1 MMQATVRDIW
11 TALEDVK
18 DPEIP
23 VVSLV
28 EMGIVRDVQIER
40 DRALVTITPTF
51 VGCPALV
58 PMREE
63 IIGRLKRLGIREVE
77 VRTSLN
83 PPWTTEWISD
93 DARAKLKSFGL
104 APPPHHDASAIDVPL
119 IQAAVCPHC
128 GSTDTALDSLFGP
141 TPCRSIYY
149 CYNCRQSFEQFKP
162 L

>member
-1 MMQATVRDIW
+1 MAYPTAQDIW
-11 TALEDVK
+11 SALEDVR

-28 EMGIVRDVQIER
+28 EMGIVRAVDVDG
-40 DRALVTITPTF
+40 DRAVITITPTF

-58 PMREE
+58 TMRED
-63 IIGRLKRLGIREVE
+63 IVARVKRLGFQAVE

-83 PPWTTEWISD
+83 PPWTTEWISES
-93 DARAKLKSFGL
+93 ARAKLKAFGV
-104 APPPHHDASAIDVPL
+104 APPPRGV
-119 IQAAVCPHC
+119 AAFDILLTAVAACPQC
-128 GSTDTALDSLFGP
+128 GSMNTALDSLFGP

-149 CYNCRQSFEQFKP
+149 CNSCKQSFEQFKP